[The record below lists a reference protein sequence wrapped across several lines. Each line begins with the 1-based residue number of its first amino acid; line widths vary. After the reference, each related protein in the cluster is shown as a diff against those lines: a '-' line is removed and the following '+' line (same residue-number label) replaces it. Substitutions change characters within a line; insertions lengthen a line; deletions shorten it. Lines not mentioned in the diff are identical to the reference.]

1 MSLEKPHLSDGP
13 PTVFNVQAIADI
25 KQRIPLIVPVPVL
38 PVAVP
43 AELLV
48 SKPLDPREWS
58 RWRKWTNV
66 FIVAF
71 QATLSPICSTLV
83 SVGSSEV
90 DNEFHVANSAISALP
105 VALFVVGLGLGPL
118 YLAPLSEMYG
128 RRIVYIVSFGLFCA
142 FNIGGAL
149 VKDEVGFII
158 LRFLAGLAG
167 SAGPSLGGG
176 TIGDMFSREERGG
189 AQAVYGFG
197 PTFGPAVG
205 GLVGGYISQRLGWRW
220 LLWIMAISSGC
231 TTIIS
236 IFFLRETYLPYLIA
250 RAEGKKSAPTT
261 ISFRHSI
268 SRPLRML
275 IFAPAVTAMSLYVAV
290 IYGISYLHL
299 VTIPLLFG
307 PVPRYGLFT
316 YEWVNGNTGLAY
328 LGAGTGCL
336 LSIVT
341 CMFVLNRSY
350 RHMCK
355 KYDIQKP
362 EFRMP
367 AMQFGMLIV
376 PAGLLIFGWTA
387 EAELHFMLPLFG
399 AGVFAFGM
407 LMTYICIQTYLVDS
421 FQEYAASALAA
432 TIVLRSVFGA
442 IFTTVGTSLYKS
454 LGYGWGT
461 TVLAL
466 IATVALPIPLLF
478 WRYGQ
483 QLRERPFVA

>member
-1 MSLEKPHLSDGP
+1 MSTEKLHDEQT
-13 PTVFNVQAIADI
+13 TVFDVRAVAL
-25 KQRIPLIVPVPVL
+25 KQTIPLPVVVSVPRLEVTVVPV
-38 PVAVP
+38 
-43 AELLV
+43 
-48 SKPLDPREWS
+48 SRPLDPHQWS
-58 RWRKWTNV
+58 TRQKWTNV
-66 FIVAF
+66 FLVAS

-83 SVGSSEV
+83 AVGSSQV
-90 DNEFHVANSAISALP
+90 NQEFHTTNPAISALP

-118 YLAPLSEMYG
+118 YLAPFSEMYG
-128 RRIVYIVSFGLFCA
+128 RKIIYVVSFGLFCL

-149 VKDEVGFII
+149 VRNEVGFIF

-176 TIGDMFSREERGG
+176 TIGDMFAREERGG

-197 PTFGPAVG
+197 PTFGPAIG
-205 GLVGGYISQRLGWRW
+205 GLIGGYIAQRVGWRW
-220 LLWIMAISSGC
+220 LLWIMAISSGF
-231 TTIIS
+231 TTIVS
-236 IFFLRETYLPYLIA
+236 IIFLRETYLPYLIA
-250 RAEGKKSAPTT
+250 RSEGKTSAPRT

-268 SRPLRML
+268 TRPLRML
-275 IFAPAVTAMSLYVAV
+275 LFAPAVTAMSLYAAV

-307 PVPRYGLFT
+307 PTPQYGLFT
-316 YEWVNGNTGLAY
+316 YRWHNGNTGLAY

-341 CMFVLNRSY
+341 CMLVLNRSY
-350 RHMCK
+350 RFLCQ
-355 KYDIQKP
+355 KYGEEKP
-362 EFRMP
+362 EYRMV

-376 PAGLLIFGWTA
+376 PAGLLIYGWTA
-387 EAELHFMLPLFG
+387 QAQLHFMLPLFG
-399 AGVFAFGM
+399 AGIFAFGM
-407 LMTYICIQTYLVDS
+407 LMTYICIQTYLVDA
-421 FQEYAASALAA
+421 FHQYAASALAG

-442 IFTTVGTSLYKS
+442 LFTTFGTSLYKT

-466 IATVALPIPLLF
+466 IATIALPMPLLF

-483 QLRERPFVA
+483 QLRERPFVP